1 MSQCCTIVNDAKI
14 FRSEASD
21 IWLRM
26 SEVSATMFIL
36 GLHQEKT
43 VNEKTPLFLCE
54 LRTRLFE
61 QVYAHDKVH
70 PVDSNLSIRSI
81 Y

>member
-1 MSQCCTIVNDAKI
+1 
-14 FRSEASD
+14 
-21 IWLRM
+21 M

-36 GLHQEKT
+36 GLHQEKK

-70 PVDSNLSIRSI
+70 AIESNLSIESI
-81 Y
+81 R